1 MILDWNWDCIEM
13 ELETMLG
20 WGQNP
25 DSYLEQGEGGS
36 SKEDDSKEHDDESG
50 SVQHSD
56 QLSRAKRFP
65 PFTKVQGKGIRNST
79 SQT

>member
-1 MILDWNWDCIEM
+1 M

-56 QLSRAKRFP
+56 QLSRAK
-65 PFTKVQGKGIRNST
+65 
-79 SQT
+79 